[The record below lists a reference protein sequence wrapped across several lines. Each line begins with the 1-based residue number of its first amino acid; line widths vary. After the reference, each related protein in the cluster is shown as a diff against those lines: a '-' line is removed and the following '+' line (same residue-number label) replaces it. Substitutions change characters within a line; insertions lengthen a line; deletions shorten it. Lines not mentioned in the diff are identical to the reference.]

1 MIGHQLALIKRELW
15 EHRSIYVTP
24 AAISVI
30 VTLGVLAMLML
41 ASGFA
46 KELDMAIFGAQNI
59 AGDAERRAA
68 LTGFFVGTSWVF
80 LVALMFLTVFY
91 SLDSLYAERKD
102 KSILFWRSM
111 PATDAETV
119 ISKLLTAAVVI
130 PSMTAVGIWVT
141 HLVNL
146 IVTSIWVSA
155 KGGDASVLVWGSISL
170 LDNWLAALIV
180 VVASGLWMSPFIAW
194 FLFVSTWAKRMPI
207 LMAFMPPIVL
217 GLLEWIVFRTRYFF
231 TTIGERGDMTP
242 LFHSLSLERFFE
254 EEQWHNG
261 VQNISLLEHMDLVG
275 FVTDAGFWSGILVCG
290 ILTTAAIYVRRYRDD
305 S

>member
-1 MIGHQLALIKRELW
+1 MIGTQLALIKREFW

-24 AAISVI
+24 AAIGVI

-41 ASGFA
+41 TSGFA
-46 KELDMAIFGAQNI
+46 KELDMVIFGAQNL

-68 LTGFFVGTSWVF
+68 LTVFFAGTSWVF

-102 KSILFWRSM
+102 KSILFWRSL
-111 PATDAETV
+111 PVTDAETV
-119 ISKLLTAAVVI
+119 ISKLLTAAVVL
-130 PSMTAVGIWVT
+130 PSITALGIWAT

-146 IVTSIWVSA
+146 IVFSIWVSVQ
-155 KGGDASVLVWGSISL
+155 GGDAGVLIWGSVAI

-180 VVASGLWMSPFIAW
+180 LVASGVWMSPFIAW
-194 FLFVSTWAKRMPI
+194 FLFVSTWAKRMPF

-217 GLLEWIVFRTRYFF
+217 GLLEWIVFRTKYFL
-231 TTIGERGDMTP
+231 TVVGERGDMTP
-242 LFHSLSLERFFE
+242 LFHGVSLERFFE
-254 EEQWHNG
+254 EEQWRDG
-261 VQNISLLEHMDLVG
+261 VENIGLLAHMDLIG
-275 FVTDAGFWSGILVCG
+275 FVTDPGFWSGLLVCG
-290 ILTTAAIYVRRYRDD
+290 ILTTAAIYVRRYRDE

>member
-1 MIGHQLALIKRELW
+1 MIAHQLALIKRELW
-15 EHRSIYVTP
+15 EHRSIHVTP
-24 AAISVI
+24 AAVAVI

-46 KELDMAIFGAQNI
+46 KELEMAIFGAQNI
-59 AGDAERRAA
+59 VGDAERRVA
-68 LTGFFVGTSWVF
+68 LTGFFLMTSWVF
-80 LVALMFLTVFY
+80 LVALMFVTVFY
-91 SLDSLYAERKD
+91 SLDCLYAERKD

-119 ISKLLTAAVVI
+119 ISKLLTAAIVI
-130 PSMTAVGIWVT
+130 PSITAVGIWVT

-155 KGGDASVLVWGSISL
+155 KGGDAGVLIWGSISL
-170 LDNWLAALIV
+170 FDNWLAALLI
-180 VVASGLWMSPFIAW
+180 VVASGIWMSPFIAW
-194 FLFVSTWAKRMPI
+194 FLFVSTWASRMPM

-217 GLLEWIVFRTRYFF
+217 GLLEWIVFRTQYFF
-231 TTIGERGDMTP
+231 TTVGARGDMTP
-242 LFHSLSLERFFE
+242 LFHSLSVERFFK
-254 EEQWHNG
+254 EEQWRDG

-275 FVTDAGFWSGILVCG
+275 FVTDPGFWSGILVCG

>member
-1 MIGHQLALIKRELW
+1 MISHQIALIKRELW
-15 EHRSIYVTP
+15 EHRAIHVTP
-24 AAISVI
+24 VAIAVI

-46 KELDMAIFGAQNI
+46 KELHLAIFSAQNI
-59 AGDAERRAA
+59 AGDPERRAA
-68 LTGFFVGTSWVF
+68 LTAFFVGTSWIF

-91 SLDSLYAERKD
+91 SLDSLYSERKD

-111 PATDAETV
+111 PVTDAETV
-119 ISKLLTAAVVI
+119 ISKLLTAAIVI
-130 PSMTAVGIWVT
+130 PAVTAAGIWIT

-146 IVTSIWVSA
+146 IVISIWVSM
-155 KGGDASVLVWGSISL
+155 KGGDAGMLIWGSVAIF
-170 LDNWLAALIV
+170 DNWFAALII
-180 VVASGLWMSPFIAW
+180 VVASGMWMSPFIAW

-207 LMAFMPPIVL
+207 MWAFLPPIVL
-217 GLLEWIVFRTRYFF
+217 GLLEWIVFRTKYFF

-242 LFHSLSLERFFE
+242 LFHSSSLERFFDE
-254 EEQWHNG
+254 ERWRDG
-261 VQNISLLEHMDLVG
+261 VENISLLEHIDLAG
-275 FVTDAGFWSGILVCG
+275 FVTATGFWSGLLVCG

>member
-1 MIGHQLALIKRELW
+1 MIRHQFALIKRELW
-15 EHRSIYVTP
+15 EHRAIYVTP
-24 AAISVI
+24 AAIAVI

-41 ASGFA
+41 AKGFA
-46 KELDMAIFGAQNI
+46 KELDLAIFSAQNI
-59 AGDAERRAA
+59 AGDSERRAA
-68 LTGFFVGTSWVF
+68 LTMFFVGTSWIFV
-80 LVALMFLTVFY
+80 VALMFLTVFY
-91 SLDSLYAERKD
+91 SLDSLYAERRD

-119 ISKLLTAAVVI
+119 ISKLLTAAIVI
-130 PSMTAVGIWVT
+130 PVVTAAGIWIT

-146 IVTSIWVSA
+146 IVTSIWVST
-155 KGGDASVLVWGSISL
+155 KGGDAGLLIWGSISL
-170 LDNWLAALIV
+170 FDNWIAALLI

-207 LMAFMPPIVL
+207 MWAFLPPIVM

-254 EEQWHNG
+254 EERWRDG
-261 VQNISLLEHMDLVG
+261 VENISLLEHIDFVG
-275 FVTDAGFWSGILVCG
+275 FVTSTGFWSGLLVCG

>member
-1 MIGHQLALIKRELW
+1 MISHQIALIKRELW
-15 EHRSIYVTP
+15 EHRAIYVTP
-24 AAISVI
+24 VAIAVI

-46 KELDMAIFGAQNI
+46 KELDLAIFSAQNI
-59 AGDAERRAA
+59 AGDVERRAA
-68 LTGFFVGTSWVF
+68 LTAFFVGTSWVF

-91 SLDSLYAERKD
+91 SLDSMYAERKD

-119 ISKLLTAAVVI
+119 ISKLLTAAIVI
-130 PSMTAVGIWVT
+130 PVVTAAAIWVT

-146 IVTSIWVSA
+146 IVISIWVSM
-155 KGGDASVLVWGSISL
+155 KGGDAGMLIWGSISIF
-170 LDNWLAALIV
+170 DNWFAALII
-180 VVASGLWMSPFIAW
+180 VVASGMWMSPFIAW

-207 LMAFMPPIVL
+207 MWAFLPPIVL
-217 GLLEWIVFRTRYFF
+217 GLLEWIVFRTKYFL
-231 TTIGERGDMTP
+231 TTIGERGDMRP

-254 EEQWHNG
+254 EEQWRDG
-261 VQNISLLEHMDLVG
+261 VENISLLEHIDLVG
-275 FVTDAGFWSGILVCG
+275 FVTATGFWSGLLVCG

>member
-1 MIGHQLALIKRELW
+1 MIANQPALIKRELW
-15 EHRSIYVTP
+15 EHRSIYITP
-24 AAISVI
+24 AAIAII
-30 VTLGVLAMLML
+30 VTLGVLAMLMM

-46 KELDMAIFGAQNI
+46 KELDLVIFGAQNMV
-59 AGDAERRAA
+59 GDVERRAV
-68 LTGFFVGTSWVF
+68 LTGVFVGTSWVF
-80 LVALMFLTVFY
+80 LVAVMFLTVFY

-111 PATDAETV
+111 PTTDAEVV
-119 ISKLLTAAVVI
+119 ISKLLTAAIVI
-130 PSMTAVGIWVT
+130 PVITAVGIWAT

-155 KGGDASVLVWGSISL
+155 KGGDAGVMIWGSVSL

-180 VVASGLWMSPFIAW
+180 VVASGFWMSPFIAW
-194 FLFVSTWAKRMPI
+194 FLFVSTWAKRMPF

-217 GLLEWIVFRTRYFF
+217 GLLEWIIFRTNYFL
-231 TTIGERGDMTP
+231 TTVGDRGDMRP
-242 LFHSLSLERFFE
+242 LFHSMSLERFFE
-254 EEQWHNG
+254 EEQWRDG
-261 VQNISLLEHMDLVG
+261 VGSISLLEHIDLVG
-275 FVTDAGFWSGILVCG
+275 FVSDPGFWSGLLVCG

>member
-1 MIGHQLALIKRELW
+1 MIGHQFALIKRELW
-15 EHRSIYVTP
+15 EHRSIYITP
-24 AAISVI
+24 AAIAVI

-59 AGDAERRAA
+59 AGDAERKAA

-119 ISKLLTAAVVI
+119 ISKLLTAAIVI
-130 PSMTAVGIWVT
+130 PAVTAVGIWAT

-146 IVTSIWVSA
+146 IVTSMWVSA
-155 KGGDASVLVWGSISL
+155 KGGDAGMLIWGSVSIF
-170 LDNWLAALIV
+170 DNWFAALIV
-180 VVASGLWMSPFIAW
+180 VVASGIWMSPFIAW

-217 GLLEWIVFRTRYFF
+217 GLLEWIIFRTQYFL
-231 TTIGERGDMTP
+231 TTVGERGDMTP
-242 LFHSLSLERFFE
+242 LFHSMSLERFFE
-254 EEQWHNG
+254 EEEWREG
-261 VQNISLLEHMDLVG
+261 MGNISLLEHIDLVG
-275 FVTDAGFWSGILVCG
+275 FFTSPGLWSGLLVCG